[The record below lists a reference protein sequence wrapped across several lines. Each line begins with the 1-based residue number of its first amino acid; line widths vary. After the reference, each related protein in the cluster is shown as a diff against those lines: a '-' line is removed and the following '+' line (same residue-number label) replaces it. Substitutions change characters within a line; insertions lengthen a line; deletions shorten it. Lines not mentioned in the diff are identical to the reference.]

1 MFLWPH
7 CGKFTTATKDAAR
20 LTPAA
25 LPPHSGSGIRG
36 VGTGQFI
43 REGIMDT
50 DRLWDLQ
57 VNWTR
62 FFDAGLLVTG
72 FISMASV
79 ALQLI

>member
-1 MFLWPH
+1 
-7 CGKFTTATKDAAR
+7 
-20 LTPAA
+20 
-25 LPPHSGSGIRG
+25 

-72 FISMASV
+72 FISVASV